1 MRRSRLA
8 RITSAAAHL
17 QVFAIAGISAV
28 LLIRTWLASTGY
40 PKLGAGD
47 LHIAHVLW
55 GGLLMAVGLGLTLAF
70 LGERARTWGALLGGA
85 GFGTFLDEVGKFVT
99 ERNDY
104 FYRPAAGI
112 IYLVFAVLVVLAQW
126 LKGRTGYT
134 AAERTANALHAALV
148 GVTSGLTVEQRR
160 SAIRLVQDSGDPL
173 DAATVRL
180 LGMVPPSEPPRFPA
194 VRAALA
200 WLERLCR
207 RPVVVVLAVV
217 YLAVRAPLPLVGL
230 ALESSY
236 DSLGQE
242 REWGA
247 VIGLAA
253 SAAVTVLLS
262 LWGAARLR
270 WNRPAAFQ
278 ALYLALLVDI
288 LFGQVFAFI
297 VNQFSAVPGLVADL
311 LVLAVLGTTN
321 RHLRRTAP
329 ARDPGDG
336 PGARAGNEDRDG

>member
-40 PKLGAGD
+40 PKLGGGD

-55 GGLLMAVGLGLTLAF
+55 GGLLMAAGLGLTLAF

-112 IYLVFAVLVVLAQW
+112 IYLVFAALVVLAQW

-134 AAERTANALHAALV
+134 CAERTANALHAALV

-160 SAIRLVQDSGDPL
+160 GAIRLVQDSGDPL
-173 DAATVRL
+173 DAAAVRL
-180 LGMVPPSEPPRFPA
+180 LGMVPSSEPPRLPA

-207 RPVVVVLAVV
+207 RPVVVVLAVACLV
-217 YLAVRAPLPLVGL
+217 VRAPLPLVGL

-311 LVLAVLGTTN
+311 LLLAVLGTTN
-321 RHLRRTAP
+321 RRLRATAP
-329 ARDPGDG
+329 ARDPGDE